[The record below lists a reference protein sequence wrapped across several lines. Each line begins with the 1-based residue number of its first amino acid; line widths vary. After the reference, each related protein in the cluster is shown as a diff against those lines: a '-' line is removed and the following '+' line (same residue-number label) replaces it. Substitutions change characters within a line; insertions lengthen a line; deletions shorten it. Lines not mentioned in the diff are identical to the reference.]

1 MVIYYDKGR
10 RGIDAI
16 LFSDLSFYLFW
27 KRELGKLWLYFI
39 FFNFD
44 LGNIEA

>member
-1 MVIYYDKGR
+1 MLTDKLY
-10 RGIDAI
+10 IA
-16 LFSDLSFYLFW
+16 YVNV
-27 KRELGKLWLYFI
+27 ELGKLWLYFI

>member
-16 LFSDLSFYLFW
+16 LFRIYLFILFW